1 MKNFK
6 QIAEKCLSKKL
17 SGTFIIEGD
26 IKNYNSSYLSRDNF
40 FGSAIRGRYVL
51 GPLILNDDGHCVDDL
66 RIKVI
71 NFIKDY

>member
-26 IKNYNSSYLSRDNF
+26 INYRSSYLSRDEF
-40 FGSAIRGRYVL
+40 FGSAIRGRYAL
-51 GPLILNDDGHCVDDL
+51 GTLILNDDGHCVDDL

-71 NFIKDY
+71 NFIKG